1 MKKRS
6 HSSQQ
11 KQDKKT
17 GEVRIIAGQWRG
29 RKLPVLSSQGLR
41 PTGDRVK
48 ETLFNWLAP
57 YIVDANCLD
66 CFAGSGS
73 LGFEA
78 LSRYAKAVT
87 FIELDRKVAQQIK
100 QNLAKLNGQQNSAVI
115 NQNSLQFLT
124 QNSDH
129 SRFDIVFID
138 PPFHFGLAQETID
151 LLDLNH
157 FLADDALIYVEVEK
171 GKQVNTPE
179 NWNLLKEKNT
189 QQVSYRL
196 YQFLAP
202 AI

>member
-11 KQDKKT
+11 KQEQKA

-78 LSRYAKAVT
+78 LSRYAKSVT
-87 FIELDRKVAQQIK
+87 FIELERKVSQQIK
-100 QNLAKLNGQQNSAVI
+100 QNLIKLNCSNANII
-115 NQNSLQFLT
+115 NKNSLQFLA
-124 QNSDH
+124 QNTENML
-129 SRFDIVFID
+129 FDIAFID

-151 LLDLNH
+151 LLDKNNY
-157 FLADDALIYVEVEK
+157 LANDALIYVEVEK
-171 GKQVNTPE
+171 GKEINPPLSWQ
-179 NWNLLKEKNT
+179 LLKEKNT
-189 QQVSYRL
+189 HQVSYRL
-196 YQFLAP
+196 YQFLATSV
-202 AI
+202 